1 MTTGRI
7 NQVTIMGFLFRVL
20 LVRALT
26 ILLVPQHLRKT
37 RERTQL
43 CRKAPPK
50 IDLKN
55 RPRLLRVPL
64 DFLDSL
70 SPQVIAV
77 TQILFFLLSQ
87 SKITKTPKS
96 NSHQTHKI
104 KLRSLRFLLN
114 FLFRVQAPTIMCLRK
129 SSPALPASIRS
140 SAGRRPKKIFFE
152 EPTPTTARTLG
163 GLLGCF
169 FAG

>member
-70 SPQVIAV
+70 SPHTMGRV
-77 TQILFFLLSQ
+77 LFLLHQFYLSA
-87 SKITKTPKS
+87 TPKS
-96 NSHQTHKI
+96 KGFFVLSPPK
-104 KLRSLRFLLN
+104 SLRFLLN
-114 FLFRVQAPTIMCLRK
+114 FPFRVQAPTIMCLRK